1 MPAESVPTNA
11 APDLYRPA
19 YGGDLLIRGLA
30 RNPSKP
36 AVYLEDRV
44 LTSAEMADEISR
56 WVQAYEGWG
65 VTLGSPTAMLAANR
79 PEVLFA
85 LGAGMVAGTRG
96 TSLHPMG
103 SLDDH
108 AYILEDAGIETLF
121 YDPSAYEERAM
132 ALKERVPGLK
142 RVLALAPTDAAEDVP
157 TAAGKYGSRRLRPVS
172 ATPDTPY
179 SIAYTG
185 GTTGR
190 PKGVVG
196 TYRSMST
203 MTQIQMADWEWPEDM
218 RFLCCTPLSH
228 AGAAFF
234 VPTLL
239 RGGSLIV
246 LPYFDPERVID
257 TIEKQRITATMLV
270 PTMIYVLLD
279 HPRLESADLSSLE
292 VLYYGAAAMSP
303 SRLEEGME
311 RLGPVFFQFYGQAEC
326 PMTITVLRRD
336 EHAPGNRQRLA
347 TCGRPVPWLDVAL
360 LDDEGNEVPGGEPGE
375 ICVRGPLVMKEYL
388 NKPEQTA
395 ETFKFGWLHT
405 GDVARAD
412 EEGFLTIVDRK
423 KDMIVTGGFNVFPRE
438 VEDTLSSHPGVSAA
452 AVIGVPDEKWGE
464 AVKAVV
470 VRRPGSEVAEEEL
483 IALVKDRK
491 GSVSAPKSVDFV
503 DQIPLSPLGKP
514 DKKALRSQYWQG
526 SERLVN

>member
-1 MPAESVPTNA
+1 MTNDA
-11 APDLYRPA
+11 ATDERYRPA
-19 YGGDLLIRGLA
+19 YGGDLLVRGLA
-30 RNPSKP
+30 RNPTKP
-36 AVYLEDRV
+36 AVYLGDRV
-44 LTSAEMADEISR
+44 LTAGEMADEISR
-56 WVQAYEGWG
+56 YIQAYDAWG
-65 VTLGSPTAMLAANR
+65 ITQGSPTATLAANR

-85 LGAGMVAGTRG
+85 MGAGMIAGCRG
-96 TSLHPMG
+96 TPLHPMG

-108 AYILEDAGIETLF
+108 AYILEDAQIETLF

-132 ALKERVPGLK
+132 ALKDRVPSLK
-142 RVLALAPTDAAEDVP
+142 RVVALAPTDAAEDLP
-157 TAAGKYGSRRLRPVS
+157 TAAARFGARRLRPAVAS
-172 ATPDTPY
+172 ADTPS

-185 GTTGR
+185 GTTGQ

-196 TYRSMST
+196 TYRSGST
-203 MTQIQMADWEWPEDM
+203 MTTIQMAEWQWPGET

-239 RGGSLIV
+239 RGGSLVV
-246 LPYFDPERVID
+246 LPHFDPERVID
-257 TIEKQRITATMLV
+257 TIERHRITATMLV

-279 HPRLESADLSSLE
+279 HPKLATADLSSLE
-292 VLYYGAAAMSP
+292 VLYYGAAVMSP
-303 SRLEEGME
+303 SRLEEGIR
-311 RLGPVFFQFYGQAEC
+311 RLGQIFFQFYGQAEC
-326 PMTITVLRRD
+326 PMTITVLGKE
-336 EHAPGNRQRLA
+336 EHRIGDPARLA

-360 LDDEGNEVPGGEPGE
+360 LDDEGQPVADGDPGE

-395 ETFKFGWLHT
+395 EAFRFGWLHT

-412 EEGFLTIVDRK
+412 DEGFLTIVDRK
-423 KDMIVTGGFNVFPRE
+423 KDMIVTGGFNIFPRE
-438 VEDTLSSHPGVSAA
+438 LEDVLSAHPAVAAA

-470 VRRPGSEVAEEEL
+470 VRRPGGAVAEAEL

-491 GSVSAPKSVDFV
+491 GSIAAPKSVDFV
-503 DQIPLSPLGKP
+503 DAIPLSPLGKP
-514 DKKALRSQYWQG
+514 DKKALRARYWEDA
-526 SERLVN
+526 ERQVH

>member
-1 MPAESVPTNA
+1 M
-11 APDLYRPA
+11 APEIANHDLHRPA
-19 YGGDLLIRGLA
+19 YGGDLLIRGLR

-36 AVYLEDRV
+36 AVYLGDRV
-44 LTSAEMADEISR
+44 LTSAEMSDEISR
-56 WVQAYEGWG
+56 WVQAYDAWG
-65 VTLGSPTAMLAANR
+65 LTQGSPTATLAANR

-85 LGAGMVAGTRG
+85 IGAGMVTGCRG
-96 TSLHPMG
+96 TALHPMG

-121 YDPSAYEERAM
+121 YDPSTYEERAM

-142 RVLALAPTDAAEDVP
+142 RVLALAPTDSAEDVP
-157 TAAGKYGSRRLRPVS
+157 TAAARFGSRRLRPVS
-172 ATPDTPY
+172 AAPDTPY

-203 MTQIQMADWEWPEDM
+203 MTMIQMAEWQWPDEL

-239 RGGSLIV
+239 RGGSLYV
-246 LPYFDPERVID
+246 LPHFDPERVID
-257 TIEKQRITATMLV
+257 TIAEHRITATMLV

-279 HPRLESADLSSLE
+279 HPKTATADLSSLQM
-292 VLYYGAAAMSP
+292 LYYGAAAMSP
-303 SRLEEGME
+303 TRLDEGID
-311 RLGPVFFQFYGQAEC
+311 RLGQIFFQYYGQAEC
-326 PMTITVLRRD
+326 PMTITVLRTE
-336 EHAPGNRQRLA
+336 EHLRGNKERLS

-360 LDDEGNEVPGGEPGE
+360 LDDEGHEVDQGEPGE

-395 ETFKFGWLHT
+395 EALKFGWLHT
-405 GDVARAD
+405 GDVARSD

-438 VEDTLSSHPGVSAA
+438 IEDVLSSHPSVSAA
-452 AVIGVPDEKWGE
+452 AVIGVPDDKWGE

-470 VRRPGSEVAEEEL
+470 VRRPGSDVPAEEL
-483 IALVKDRK
+483 ISLVKDRK

-503 DQIPLSPLGKP
+503 DAIPVSPLGKP
-514 DKKALRSQYWQG
+514 DKKALRAQYWGG
-526 SERLVN
+526 SDRMVH

>member
-1 MPAESVPTNA
+1 MAPATD
-11 APDLYRPA
+11 DLHRPA
-19 YGGDLLIRGLA
+19 YGGDLLVRGLK

-36 AVYLEDRV
+36 AVYLGDRV
-44 LTSAEMADEISR
+44 LTSAEMSDEISR
-56 WVQAYEGWG
+56 WVQAYEAWG
-65 VTLGSPTAMLAANR
+65 ITQGSPTATLAANR

-85 LGAGMVAGTRG
+85 IGAGMVAGCRG
-96 TSLHPMG
+96 TALHPMG

-108 AYILEDAGIETLF
+108 SYILEDAGIETLF
-121 YDPSAYEERAM
+121 YDPSTYEERAM
-132 ALKERVPGLK
+132 ALKEKVPGLK
-142 RVLALAPTDAAEDVP
+142 RVIALAPTDAAEDVP
-157 TAAGKYGSRRLRPVS
+157 TAAARFGTRTLRP
-172 ATPDTPY
+172 AGAAPDAPY

-203 MTQIQMADWEWPEDM
+203 MTTIQMAEWQWPDELK
-218 RFLCCTPLSH
+218 FLCCTPLSH

-239 RGGSLIV
+239 RGGSLYV
-246 LPYFDPERVID
+246 LPHFDPERVLD
-257 TIEKQRITATMLV
+257 TIEKHRITATMLV

-279 HPRLESADLSSLE
+279 HPKTATSDLSSLQM
-292 VLYYGAAAMSP
+292 LYYGAAAMSP
-303 SRLEEGME
+303 TRLDEGIDL
-311 RLGPVFFQFYGQAEC
+311 LGRIFFQYYGQAEC
-326 PMTITVLRRD
+326 PMTITVLRTE
-336 EHAPGNRQRLA
+336 EHTPGDRERLS

-360 LDDEGNEVPGGEPGE
+360 LDDEGQEVAQGDPGE

-395 ETFKFGWLHT
+395 EALRFGWLHT

-438 VEDTLSSHPGVSAA
+438 IEDVLSSHPSVSAA
-452 AVIGVPDEKWGE
+452 AVIGVPDDKWGE

-470 VRRPGSEVAEEEL
+470 VRKPGSEVADSEL
-483 IALVKDRK
+483 IALAKDRK
-491 GSVSAPKSVDFV
+491 GPVSAPKTVDFV
-503 DQIPLSPLGKP
+503 DAIPVSPLGKP
-514 DKKALRSQYWQG
+514 DKKALRAQYWG
-526 SERLVN
+526 GADRMVN